1 MNIKKV
7 ILIPNEQKDDGLRI
21 ARRVI
26 HRLTAKGAEVYIDK
40 AHTDLYWEEA
50 QVYEKPPKDA
60 DLCLVMGGDGTF
72 LDNAPF
78 AVEHGI
84 PLVGI
89 NLGRLGYLAVVEAD
103 KLSMLDRLFRKTVTL
118 SERMLLEGT
127 VHRCGGETH
136 TVGRAAVNDIAI
148 MREGNAGL
156 PDFSVSDSS
165 GNVINYRAD
174 GVIFATPS
182 GSSAYSLSA
191 GGPLLNADVEAV
203 CMTPVC
209 CHSFFSRSVIFGP
222 GSAVTVGNTSE
233 RGISLELLF
242 DGRAAA
248 VLKPGDE
255 VTVRKSD
262 RTLKTVDFSERG
274 MLTTLR
280 RKMEAAELRH
290 EN

>member
-1 MNIKKV
+1 MNIRKV
-7 ILIPNEQKDDGLRI
+7 ILIPNESKDDGLRI

-26 HRLTAKGAEVYIDK
+26 HRLAAKGAEVYIDK
-40 AHTDLYWEEA
+40 AHKDLYWEEA
-50 QVYEKPPKDA
+50 RFYETPPKDA

-78 AVEHGI
+78 AVENGI

-103 KLSMLDRLFRKTVTL
+103 KLFMLDRFFRKTAGLTEL
-118 SERMLLEGT
+118 MLLDGT
-127 VHRCGGETH
+127 VHRHTGEDFA
-136 TVGRAAVNDIAI
+136 VDRAAVNDIAV
-148 MREGNAGL
+148 MRMGNAGL
-156 PDFSVSDSS
+156 PDFSVSDNS
-165 GNVINYRAD
+165 GNVTNYRAD

-209 CHSFFSRSVIFGP
+209 CHSFFNRSVIFGP
-222 GSAVTVGNTSE
+222 EAAVTVRNTSG
-233 RGISLELLF
+233 RGSTLELLF
-242 DGRAAA
+242 DGRTAA
-248 VLKPGDE
+248 VLEPGDE

-262 RTLKTVDFSERG
+262 RTLKTISFTGSG

-290 EN
+290 DN

>member
-1 MNIKKV
+1 MNIRKV

-26 HRLTAKGAEVYIDK
+26 HRLSAKGASVYIDK
-40 AHTDLYWEEA
+40 SHTDLYWEEA
-50 QVYEKPPKDA
+50 QFYEKPPKDA

-78 AVEHGI
+78 AVENDI

-103 KLSMLDRLFRKTVTL
+103 KLSMLDRLFRKSL
-118 SERMLLEGT
+118 APSERMLLEGT
-127 VHRCGGETH
+127 IHRCAGDMTAI
-136 TVGRAAVNDIAI
+136 GRAAVNDIAV
-148 MREGNAGL
+148 MRKGNAGL

-222 GSAVTVGNTSE
+222 QSAVTVRNTSE
-233 RGISLELLF
+233 RGITLELLI

-248 VLKPGDE
+248 VLEPGDE
-255 VTVRKSD
+255 VTVRRSA
-262 RTLKTVDFSERG
+262 RTLKTVDFSESG

-290 EN
+290 DN